1 MGRGTRWMAAMV
13 CAVGIV
19 AGGCSQGSM
28 GGDKMMGDKPMEKKS
43 DSMMEKK

>member
-13 CAVGIV
+13 CAVDIA

-28 GGDKMMGDKPMEKKS
+28 SGDKMMGDKPMEKKS
-43 DSMMEKK
+43 DTMMAKK